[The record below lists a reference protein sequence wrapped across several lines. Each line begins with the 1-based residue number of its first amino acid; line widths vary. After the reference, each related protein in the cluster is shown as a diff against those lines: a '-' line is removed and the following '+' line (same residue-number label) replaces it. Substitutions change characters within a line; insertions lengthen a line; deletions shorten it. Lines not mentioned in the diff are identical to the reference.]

1 MRPDCD
7 RPSPGS
13 AIVAASDQPPIDTL
27 DPSALVE
34 LRVAGGR
41 DFVALLID
49 QFLDESDAL
58 VAALRSAV
66 DARRARQAVA
76 AARQLRICAQSIGV
90 MRLAALCANL
100 EASLHGQ
107 PDGLPETGIMLSIER
122 ELQRAQR
129 ALALERSQLGGEPLR
144 AGVKRPWE

>member
-1 MRPDCD
+1 MRSDCD
-7 RPSPGS
+7 RPSRAP
-13 AIVAASDQPPIDTL
+13 AIAAASEPPPIDTL

-58 VAALRSAV
+58 VTALRSAV

-76 AARQLRICAQSIGV
+76 AARHLRICAQSIGV
-90 MRLAALCANL
+90 LRLAALCANL
-100 EASLHGQ
+100 EACLHGQ
-107 PDGLPETGIMLSIER
+107 PDGLPDTGIMLPIET
-122 ELQRAQR
+122 ELHRAQA
-129 ALALERSQLGGEPLR
+129 ALALERSQLGHGQPI
-144 AGVKRPWE
+144 KRPWE